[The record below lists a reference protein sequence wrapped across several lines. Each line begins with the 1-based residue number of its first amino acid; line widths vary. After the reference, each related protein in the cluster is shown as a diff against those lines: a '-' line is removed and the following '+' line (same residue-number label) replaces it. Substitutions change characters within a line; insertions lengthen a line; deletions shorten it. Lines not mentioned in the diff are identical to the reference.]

1 MAALFPQLPAK
12 TASQAPQK
20 RLLPVAGRP
29 KHKTKKIGTEYFK
42 ISDQWLEVGRF
53 HTVWVVFIGDYA
65 KEFFLSLNLWKQKEC
80 FRSPM
85 CGRKRFFKKV

>member
-29 KHKTKKIGTEYFK
+29 KHKTKKNWEEHIK
-42 ISDQWLEVGRF
+42 ISDQRLEEVRF
-53 HTVWVVFIGDYA
+53 HTVCDMFG
-65 KEFFLSLNLWKQKEC
+65 
-80 FRSPM
+80 
-85 CGRKRFFKKV
+85 

>member
-29 KHKTKKIGTEYFK
+29 KHKTKKIGKSTSKSQINGWRWSVSTQSGSFLGHHYFLRK
-42 ISDQWLEVGRF
+42 IGLMFV
-53 HTVWVVFIGDYA
+53 TV
-65 KEFFLSLNLWKQKEC
+65 QT
-80 FRSPM
+80 
-85 CGRKRFFKKV
+85 KVSGGVEAIPC